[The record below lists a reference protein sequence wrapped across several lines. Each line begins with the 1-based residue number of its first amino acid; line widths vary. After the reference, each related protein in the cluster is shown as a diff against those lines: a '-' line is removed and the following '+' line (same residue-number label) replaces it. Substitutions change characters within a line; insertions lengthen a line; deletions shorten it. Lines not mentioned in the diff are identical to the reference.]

1 MCILKKIWNLLL
13 NSTPEKKDNF
23 PKCLEFVLKHEG
35 GFVNDPVD
43 NGGMTYKG
51 ICRKYYPNLMMWSII
66 DSVLADGG
74 STKDINRLLGDSPKV
89 SSEISNIYRTEYWNK
104 CDCDNIDYPLSF
116 CVFDTA
122 VNMGV
127 SRAKAFLRQTFV
139 PENYLSLRA
148 EYYKLIVEKNP
159 KQEKFLKGWLN
170 RIEELKKEI
179 V

>member
-1 MCILKKIWNLLL
+1 MCILRKIWNLLMKP
-13 NSTPEKKDNF
+13 TPKDNF
-23 PKCLEFVLKHEG
+23 PRCLEFVLKREG

-51 ICRKYYPNLMMWSII
+51 VCRKYYPNLIMWNIV
-66 DSVLADGG
+66 DSVIADNG
-74 STKDINRLLGDSPKV
+74 SIKDINRHLADSCKV
-89 SSEISNIYRTEYWNK
+89 ANDISNIYRVEYWDK
-104 CDCDNIDYPLSF
+104 CNCDSFDYPLAL

-127 SRAKAFLRQTFV
+127 ARAKAFLKQKSE
-139 PENYLSLRA
+139 PNEYLCLRA

-170 RIEELKKEI
+170 RIEELKKE
-179 V
+179 VG